1 MNEEMKKKQI
11 EAIKKIRRQFAD
23 EEYWCL
29 ENWLDA
35 LDERSSG
42 DEPPSDQNRYAQPEA
57 VQTLLPRG
65 AFGKTV

>member
-23 EEYWCL
+23 EVYWCL

-35 LDERSSG
+35 LDERS
-42 DEPPSDQNRYAQPEA
+42 RIFRAQEL
-57 VQTLLPRG
+57 VG
-65 AFGKTV
+65 FEEDYEEK

>member
-23 EEYWCL
+23 EVYWCL

-35 LDERSSG
+35 LDE
-42 DEPPSDQNRYAQPEA
+42 
-57 VQTLLPRG
+57 
-65 AFGKTV
+65 